1 LKSNIGIYIVA
12 EKKLYVLEDFGV
24 SSSLS
29 VDRLKRS
36 LISKGIL
43 DLSSAKPGEQ
53 LKYMVMPLD
62 EAIAKEIAVE
72 VLHINKHTKKATA
85 TEEDQPSTS
94 FGWDD

>member
-1 LKSNIGIYIVA
+1 
-12 EKKLYVLEDFGV
+12 
-24 SSSLS
+24 
-29 VDRLKRS
+29 
-36 LISKGIL
+36 
-43 DLSSAKPGEQ
+43 
-53 LKYMVMPLD
+53 MVMPLD